1 MRHTLHMTYLKKQL
15 KNGVRVM
22 LVPLK
27 ENQTVTVM
35 VLAETGS
42 EYESKENS
50 GISHF
55 LEHLCFKG
63 TVRRPSSKIINY
75 ELDALGSQ
83 SNAFTSSEY
92 TGFYAKAHAKHVF
105 KMIDIVSDI
114 YLHST
119 FPEEELQKEKGVV
132 IEEINMYEDQPQQ
145 KVWEVLSAAMFDG
158 QSTGR
163 TILGTKETVSS
174 FTREDVLKY
183 HKAHYVPEA
192 SLVVISGKFD
202 VDEVMKDLNEKF
214 IFDEFYPKEKKISIT
229 SEQEEATVVL
239 HEKKSDQTH
248 LVFGFRSFDTYNK
261 INTVIGLL
269 STILGG
275 GMSSRLFNKMR
286 EELGICYYIRSGN
299 STSTD
304 HGEFCISAGVS
315 NVRLEEAVKGIVEE
329 IKKIVENPVD
339 EAELRKAKDY
349 RIGNLYLGLESSDDF
364 SDFYGGQE
372 INHKEILT
380 PDEIA
385 KRIEAVTAD
394 EIQNIAKEIFISHK
408 TTLALVGPAT
418 DTEKLRNL
426 LKW

>member
-1 MRHTLHMTYLKKQL
+1 MSYIKKTLS
-15 KNGVRVM
+15 NGVRVM
-22 LVPLK
+22 LVPLQ

-42 EYESKENS
+42 EYENKENN

-63 TVRRPSSKIINY
+63 TMKRPSSKIINY
-75 ELDALGSQ
+75 ELDAMGSQ

-92 TGFYAKAHAKHVF
+92 TGFYAKAQAKQVH
-105 KMIDIVSDI
+105 KIIDIVSDI

-132 IEEINMYEDQPQQ
+132 IEEINMYEDQPHQ
-145 KVWEVLSAAMFDG
+145 KVWEVLSAAMFEG
-158 QSTGR
+158 QSAGR
-163 TILGTKETVSS
+163 TILGTKQTVSS
-174 FTREDVLKY
+174 FSREDVLNY
-183 HKAHYVPEA
+183 HKTHYVPEA
-192 SLVVISGKFD
+192 TLVVVSGKFD
-202 VDEVMKDLNEKF
+202 VDEVMKDLEEKF
-214 IFDEFYPKEKKISIT
+214 IFDELASKENKVGVV
-229 SEQEEATVVL
+229 SEQKETKIVL

-248 LVFGFRSFDTYNK
+248 LVIGFRSFDTYSKNN
-261 INTVIGLL
+261 IAVGLL

-275 GMSSRLFNKMR
+275 GMSSRLFTKMR

-315 NVRLEEAVKGIVEE
+315 NSRLEEAVKGIVEE
-329 IKKIVENPVD
+329 VKSIVESPVD
-339 EAELRKAKDY
+339 EVELRKAKDY

-372 INHKEILT
+372 INHKEIMT
-380 PDEIA
+380 PDEVA
-385 KRIEAVTAD
+385 KRIEAVTAE
-394 EIQNIAKEIFISHK
+394 EIQALAKEIFVPSRA
-408 TTLALVGPAT
+408 TLALVGPAT
-418 DTEKLRNL
+418 DTEKLKSL

>member
-1 MRHTLHMTYLKKQL
+1 
-15 KNGVRVM
+15 M
-22 LVPLK
+22 LVPLQ

-42 EYESKENS
+42 EYENKENN

-63 TVRRPSSKIINY
+63 TARRPSSKIINY

-92 TGFYAKAHAKHVF
+92 TGFYAKAQAKHVF
-105 KMIDIVSDI
+105 KMVDIVSDI
-114 YLHST
+114 YMHSN
-119 FPEEELQKEKGVV
+119 FPADELEKEKGVV

-145 KVWEVLSAAMFDG
+145 KVWEVLSAAMFEG
-158 QSTGR
+158 QAAGR
-163 TILGTKETVSS
+163 TIIGTKETVTS

-183 HKAHYVPEA
+183 HKEHYVPEA
-192 SLVVISGKFD
+192 TLVVVSGKFD
-202 VDEVMKDLNEKF
+202 VDEVVKDLEEKF
-214 IFDEFYPKEKKISIT
+214 VFEEVSAKKKKVAVV
-229 SEQEEATVVL
+229 SEQKEAKIVL

-248 LVFGFRSFDTYNK
+248 LVIGFRSFDTYNK
-261 INTVIGLL
+261 KNTAVGLL

-275 GMSSRLFNKMR
+275 GMSSRLFSKMR

-299 STSTD
+299 SASTD

-315 NVRLEEAVKGIVEE
+315 NARLEEAVKGIVDE
-329 IKKIVENPVD
+329 IKKMVEEKVD

-349 RIGNLYLGLESSDDF
+349 RTGNLYLGLESSDDF

-372 INHKEILT
+372 INHKEIVT
-380 PDEIA
+380 PDEVA
-385 KRIEAVTAD
+385 KRIEAVTAE
-394 EIQNIAKEIFISHK
+394 EIQALAKEILVSSQA
-408 TTLALVGPAT
+408 TLALVGPAT
-418 DTEKLRNL
+418 DTEKLKSL